1 MAANALV
8 DTSFLVAFVN
18 RRDANHRWALAQAP
32 KLSLPWKTCE
42 AVLAEAFYVMGP
54 SGGQPLRDL
63 LKRRAL
69 VCAFQLNE
77 HLEEIL
83 KLLERYADIP
93 ISLADACL
101 VRMTE
106 TLADPVLYTVDSD
119 FRIYRRNSRLTIP
132 CVFPR

>member
-1 MAANALV
+1 M
-8 DTSFLVAFVN
+8 
-18 RRDANHRWALAQAP
+18 
-32 KLSLPWKTCE
+32 
-42 AVLAEAFYVMGP
+42 
-54 SGGQPLRDL
+54 RDL

-69 VCAFQLNE
+69 VCAFQLTE

-83 KLLERYADIP
+83 KLLEKYADIP
-93 ISLADACL
+93 MSLADACL